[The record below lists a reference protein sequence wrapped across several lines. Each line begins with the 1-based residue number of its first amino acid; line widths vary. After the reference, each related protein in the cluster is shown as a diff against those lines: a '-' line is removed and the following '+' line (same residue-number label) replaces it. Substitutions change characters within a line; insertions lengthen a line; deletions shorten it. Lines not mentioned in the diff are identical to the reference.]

1 VGTRPVLREAS
12 SSSSSTSCQVGFP
25 AGAGN
30 KRPDKSYRYDI
41 AADVEPAACSFRL
54 KSAIPIDL
62 IETLEPG
69 DRQGCDGLAIWF
81 YTDD

>member
-1 VGTRPVLREAS
+1 M
-12 SSSSSTSCQVGFP
+12 STWLPGGGRQQTSH
-25 AGAGN
+25 
-30 KRPDKSYRYDI
+30 KSYRYDI

-62 IETLEPG
+62 IETLEQG